1 MSKLSIIAISIISL
15 ISLIVLII
23 FLQIPTTK
31 TIQGCLKTKMFQ
43 VDLCPGSGQYIPLAK
58 ISKHLQK
65 TVVLTEDSSFFQHDG
80 FDWNALEKNAKET
93 LEKRAFNKGG
103 STISQQLAKNLFLT
117 KEKTLTRK
125 FFEFLITFK
134 IERVLS
140 KRDILERYL
149 NVVEFGKN
157 IYGVKAAAS
166 FYFQKG
172 AADLSVVESA
182 FLASLLP
189 SPVKYSK
196 SFFQKDL
203 SPFLRSRIGRI
214 IRDLFQ
220 YQRITPDEYEVAVNE
235 FNNFLNP
242 SGANDEF
249 ASDLTSPSKDD
260 FATDSVNAEEESPD
274 EEELDL
280 DN

>member
-1 MSKLSIIAISIISL
+1 M
-15 ISLIVLII
+15 LIV

-43 VDLCPGSGQYIPLAK
+43 VELCPGSGQYIPLTK

-80 FDWNALEKNAKET
+80 FDWNSLEKNAKET
-93 LEKRAFNKGG
+93 LEKRSFNKGG

-125 FFEFLITFK
+125 FFEFLITWK

-157 IYGVKAAAS
+157 LYGVKAAAS
-166 FYFQKG
+166 FYFQKS

-214 IRDLFQ
+214 IKDLFQ

-235 FNNFLNP
+235 FNSFLNP
-242 SGANDEF
+242 SGASNGLALDI
-249 ASDLTSPSKDD
+249 DSPSEDI
-260 FATDSVNAEEESPD
+260 FATDSANVEEEESTD